1 MGLQERAHKRR
12 VADASL
18 HERMARLAGDSG
30 ERIEIS
36 GIGEGV
42 EIDDGGWLLGDPLP
56 HELAADEAGAAGHED
71 GLHEV
76 LSSSGRESAD
86 AGFEGDRASR
96 PLSCR

>member
-71 GLHEV
+71 GLHAV
-76 LSSSGRESAD
+76 LSSSGRESPRVVATV
-86 AGFEGDRASR
+86 AGASR
-96 PLSCR
+96 PLACR